1 MRNNSEPPPA
11 LPPALQ
17 RVIPAFRLGGWISFW
32 VQVVLAVVASI
43 IFLFAILF
51 ETSSSGTSGNASNPG
66 TSAGIFFAVGG
77 IIALLVSIYWSFR
90 YSRLALQLKAP
101 QPSLRPKKID
111 AIKFLRLGVGIN
123 LLGMFLSLLAAE
135 SISGILL
142 GKALQSQAAQ
152 MTFNRSVQQLI
163 QPLDI
168 FVILANTHTLFAHF
182 IGLVTGLWVIDWIN
196 KPSNE

>member
-1 MRNNSEPPPA
+1 MRNNSDPPA
-11 LPPALQ
+11 LPPAVQ

-32 VQVVLAVVASI
+32 VQVVLAVVASL
-43 IFLFAILF
+43 IFLFAIVF
-51 ETSSSGTSGNASNPG
+51 ESASSGTSGSNPG

-90 YSRLALQLKAP
+90 YTRLALQLKSP
-101 QPSLRPKKID
+101 QVSLRPKKAD
-111 AIKFLRLGVGIN
+111 AIQTLRLGVIVN
-123 LLGMFLSLLAAE
+123 LVGMFLGLLAAE

-152 MTFNRSVQQLI
+152 FTMNRSIQELI

-168 FVILANTHTLFAHF
+168 FVILANTHTIFAHF
-182 IGLVTGLWVIDWIN
+182 IGLVTGLWVINWIDRQAN
-196 KPSNE
+196 KN